1 MHGLTNAARHGR
13 ATAGGT
19 GAGGGGGASDAPGD
33 VELRLRVTPHEGGAR
48 LVIEV
53 LDTGRGLLGRTLTE
67 LRREFAELPQRSTG
81 VASGGVRSGT
91 NLTPSGSAAVVAAA
105 AARQKR
111 HSSAFNNVRDMM

>member
-19 GAGGGGGASDAPGD
+19 GAGGGGGAD
-33 VELRLRVTPHEGGAR
+33 VELRLRVTPPEGGAR

-81 VASGGVRSGT
+81 AASGGVRSGT
-91 NLTPSGSAAVVAAA
+91 NLTPSRSAAVVAAA